1 MPDVIEKISHSLVQH
16 GPVNR
21 RIYVMKLAE
30 RDVPSILP
38 TLEQFAHDNRYEK
51 IFVKTPRRHQDAFT
65 QSGYKQEASI
75 PQYFK
80 DSDDAVFMAKYLSAA
95 RSRVRN
101 RQNIIE
107 VLALAHGCEL
117 DRSNHSSDRFFQVEK
132 CQPEDA
138 LEMSQVFKEVFE
150 SYPFPIFDAQY
161 LIDSIHRHAS
171 YFCIR
176 KDNRIVALAAAEID
190 PVNQTA
196 EMTDFATL
204 SEYRR
209 KGMAGSLLKEMDVIM
224 ARKGLRITYSIARS
238 LSAGMNITF
247 VKNGYRFGGTLGNNT
262 HIAGRI
268 ESMNIWYK
276 YLQCR

>member
-1 MPDVIEKISHSLVQH
+1 
-16 GPVNR
+16 
-21 RIYVMKLAE
+21 MKLAE
-30 RDVPSILP
+30 QDVPSILS
-38 TLEQFAHDNRYEK
+38 TLEQLAHDKRYEK
-51 IFVKTPRRHQDAFT
+51 IFVKTPRRHQDVFT
-65 QSGYKQEASI
+65 QSGYEQEASI
-75 PQYFK
+75 PHYFK
-80 DSDDAVFMAKYLSAA
+80 DGDDVVFMAKYLSAA

-107 VLALAHGCEL
+107 VLALAHECDL
-117 DRSNHSSDRFFQVEK
+117 DRSSHSPDRFFRVEK

-150 SYPFPIFDAQY
+150 SYPFPIFDPQY
-161 LIDSIHRHAS
+161 LIDSIHRHAA

-176 KDNRIVALAAAEID
+176 MDNRIVALAAAEID

-209 KGMAGSLLKEMDVIM
+209 RGMAGSLLKEMDVIM
-224 ARKGLRITYSIARS
+224 AGQGLRITHSIARS

-247 VKNGYRFGGTLGNNT
+247 VKNGYRYGGTLGNNT

-276 YLQCR
+276 HL

>member
-1 MPDVIEKISHSLVQH
+1 MPDVIEKIGYSIVQH

-38 TLEQFAHDNRYEK
+38 SLEQLAHNKRYEK
-51 IFVKTPRRHQDAFT
+51 IFVKTPGRHQDVFVQA
-65 QSGYKQEASI
+65 GYEQEARI
-75 PQYFK
+75 PYYFK
-80 DSDDAVFMAKYLSAA
+80 DREDAVFMAKYFSAT

-101 RQNIIE
+101 RQDIIE
-107 VLALAHGCEL
+107 VLALAHGCDP
-117 DRSNHSSDRFFQVEK
+117 DRSIHSPNRFFRVDK

-138 LEMSQVFKEVFE
+138 LEMSQIFKEVFE
-150 SYPFPIFDAQY
+150 TYPFPIFDPQY
-161 LIDSIHRHAS
+161 LLDSIQRHVT

-190 PVNQTA
+190 LVNQAA

-209 KGMAGSLLKEMDVIM
+209 QGMADCLLRAMDTEMKQQGM
-224 ARKGLRITYSIARS
+224 QTAFSIARS

-247 VKNGYRFGGTLGNNT
+247 VRNGYRYGGTLGNNT
-262 HIAGRI
+262 HIAGRL

-276 YLQCR
+276 HL